1 MSSPAFSMN
10 RFGGPAQQGSNVSA
24 AQLAANRRAELE
36 AAEKAL
42 GAFGIVESDSAGVDA
57 LLSELEDDGLAAR
70 GFGDEALVPAADS
83 DFRLDLDL

>member
-1 MSSPAFSMN
+1 MSSPALSMN
-10 RFGGPAQQGSNVSA
+10 RLGGPAQQQGSSVSG

-42 GAFGIVESDSAGVDA
+42 GAFGIVDSDSAGVDA

-70 GFGDEALVPAADS
+70 GFGDEALVPAAD
-83 DFRLDLDL
+83 FRLDLDL